1 MNDIDLDIILAI
13 ADNRLT
19 GQAKQDALE
28 RITADP
34 ELGEELAAQVAA
46 MHELT
51 SLDPAVMTPA
61 ERSALRTNL
70 IAQLHLSPA
79 ARKVAVRT
87 QRRRWWQ
94 PALAFAS
101 AAALLIA
108 IVVVP
113 SMFSSSDD
121 SSADVVAIAP
131 ATVNTVATAPT
142 VELESSAGSDSS
154 TAGDTSPPATVLF
167 PVIAVEEVEQSFNG
181 GPLSGE
187 VPQTLGDDD
196 AEAAGSTDSASVDPL
211 ATLETVPVD
220 EASLMACLESLSDD
234 ISGDQYVPWVAT
246 LASGSTVIHLGVDT
260 GNGLVYSV
268 SIDPETCSIV
278 PLSP

>member
-1 MNDIDLDIILAI
+1 M
-13 ADNRLT
+13 
-19 GQAKQDALE
+19 
-28 RITADP
+28 
-34 ELGEELAAQVAA
+34 
-46 MHELT
+46 
-51 SLDPAVMTPA
+51 
-61 ERSALRTNL
+61 
-70 IAQLHLSPA
+70 HLSPA

-187 VPQTLGDDD
+187 VPQTLGGDDN
-196 AEAAGSTDSASVDPL
+196 EAAAATPSTSVES
-211 ATLETVPVD
+211 LETVPVD
-220 EASLMACLESLSDD
+220 KAALMACLESLSDD